1 MKFFRGLKIQ
11 SKLIVIYCVVLLP
24 LIAGEMLTIRSFSAT
39 LRNSAELELKN
50 IVNHLYHLTDMQARF
65 SRNESTGREQTTEPS
80 RNDINY
86 LKEVFDGFTI
96 GHTGYP
102 YIMNSKGVLIIH
114 PARAGDNIYTT
125 RDSKGLKFI
134 KEICTKA
141 VKLGDGEIGTIRY
154 PWKNPDEGVYAPRM
168 KILKFRYFP
177 KWDWIIAVG
186 SYEAEIYKQLGQV
199 KASTTGILILSIILG
214 LIMIVTTSRIIADP
228 VIKLSKAAV
237 RMAGGN
243 RLQRMSVKSRGDEIS
258 RLDRSFNS
266 MADQIRKKTENLEQV
281 VYDRT
286 EELRESRETYRSLVE
301 GMIDGI
307 VTTDMSG
314 TITFVNSG
322 MEKILDEKR
331 DDICGKKIFKYYTKG
346 IHQAREIMQLLRRDT
361 NLAHYEIEI
370 LTADK
375 RAIPMRTSNNLL
387 YDTLGNERG
396 TLGIFTDITQE
407 KKLQKELT
415 QAQAHLAHIM
425 KMQAL
430 GDLVAG
436 VAHEI
441 NNPLMAA
448 GTMLHVMS
456 KNEFFDEEKNRKKLD
471 LIKNCHERISKI
483 VNHLRE
489 FSRATDLERT
499 EININTPLE
508 NALMIMGQQLLNMGM
523 SIEKQMTEDLPVI
536 YGDPNYLE
544 QVFMNI
550 IGNARD
556 AMENIEGDKILTAKS
571 FNCKY
576 KNQKAVG
583 VAISDTGGG
592 IPKEVEDKIFE
603 PFFTTKEIGKGTG
616 LGLSICFGII
626 KEHNGTI
633 ELETKKEQG
642 TTFIIII
649 PAKAE
654 HINPV

>member
-11 SKLIVIYCVVLLP
+11 SKLIVIYSVVLLP
-24 LIAGEMLTIRSFSAT
+24 LIAAEILTIRSFSAT
-39 LRNSAELELKN
+39 LRSSAELELKN
-50 IVNHLYHLTDMQARF
+50 IVNHLYHLTDMQERF
-65 SRNESTGREQTTEPS
+65 GRNESTGHEQTTEPGQHD
-80 RNDINY
+80 RDY

-114 PARAGDNIYTT
+114 PARAGDNIYTIK
-125 RDSKGLKFI
+125 DSKGFEFI
-134 KEICTKA
+134 KQICTNA

-214 LIMIVTTSRIIADP
+214 LMMIVATSRIIADP

-237 RMAGGN
+237 RMADGSP
-243 RLQRMSVKSRGDEIS
+243 LQRVYLKSKGDEIS

-307 VTTDMSG
+307 VTTDLSG

-322 MEKILDEKR
+322 MEKILAEKR
-331 DDICGKKIFKYYTKG
+331 DEILGKKIFKYYTKG
-346 IHQAREIMQLLRRDT
+346 IHQAREIMLLLRRDT

-370 LTADK
+370 LTSDK
-375 RAIPMRTSNNLL
+375 RVIPIRTSNTLL
-387 YDTLGNERG
+387 YDTFGNERG

-415 QAQAHLAHIM
+415 QTQAHLAHIM

-448 GTMLHVMS
+448 STMLHVMS
-456 KNEFFDEEKNRKKLD
+456 KNEFFDDGKNRKKLD
-471 LIKNCHERISKI
+471 LVKNCHERISKI

-489 FSRATDLERT
+489 FSRATSLERT

-523 SIEKQMTEDLPVI
+523 SIDKQMTEDLPVI
-536 YGDPNYLE
+536 DGDPNYLE

-556 AMENIEGDKILTAKS
+556 AMERIEGYKILTVKS
-571 FNCKY
+571 FNCQY
-576 KNQKAVG
+576 KNQNAVG

-592 IPKEVEDKIFE
+592 IPKEVKDKIFE

-626 KEHNGTI
+626 EEHNGTI
-633 ELETKKEQG
+633 ELETQREQG

-654 HINPV
+654 NINPV

>member
-1 MKFFRGLKIQ
+1 MKFFRDLKIQ
-11 SKLIVIYCVVLLP
+11 SKLIVIYSVVLLP
-24 LIAGEMLTIRSFSAT
+24 LIAAEMFTIHSLSES
-39 LRNSAELELKN
+39 LRRSAELELKN
-50 IVNHLYHLTDMQARF
+50 IVNHLYHLTDMQERF
-65 SRNESTGREQTTEPS
+65 SRNEYTEHEQTSEPS
-80 RNDINY
+80 RNDIEY
-86 LKEVFDGFTI
+86 LKKVFDGFTV

-102 YIMNSKGVLIIH
+102 YIINSKGVLIIH
-114 PARAGDNIYTT
+114 PARAGDNIYTAK
-125 RDSKGLKFI
+125 DSKGFEFI

-141 VKLGDGEIGTIRY
+141 VKLGAGEIGTIRY

-199 KASTTGILILSIILG
+199 EASTTGILILSIILG
-214 LIMIVTTSRIIADP
+214 LIMIVTTSRVIADP
-228 VIKLSKAAV
+228 IIKLSKAAV
-237 RMAGGN
+237 RMTEGD
-243 RLQRMSVKSRGDEIS
+243 LSQRVPVRSRGDEIS
-258 RLDRSFNS
+258 RLARSFNS
-266 MADQIRKKTENLEQV
+266 MADQIREKTEDLEQA

-301 GMIDGI
+301 STIDGI
-307 VTTDMSG
+307 VSTDLSG

-331 DDICGKKIFKYYTKG
+331 NEILGKKIFRYYTKG
-346 IHQAREIMQLLRRDT
+346 IHQAGEIMRLLRRDKNLT
-361 NLAHYEIEI
+361 NYEIEM
-370 LTADK
+370 LTSDK
-375 RAIPMRTSNNLL
+375 RVIPIRTSNTLL
-387 YDTLGNERG
+387 YDTFGNARG
-396 TLGIFTDITQE
+396 TFGIFTDITQE

-415 QAQAHLAHIM
+415 QAQAHLAHTM

-448 GTMLHVMS
+448 STMLHVMS
-456 KNEFFDEEKNRKKLD
+456 KSEFFGDEKNRKKLD

-489 FSRATDLERT
+489 FSRETSLERAV
-499 EININTPLE
+499 ININTPIE

-536 YGDPNYLE
+536 DGDPNYLE

-556 AMENIEGDKILTAKS
+556 AMERIEGDKLLTVKS
-571 FNCKY
+571 FNCEY

-583 VAISDTGGG
+583 VSISDTGGG
-592 IPKEVEDKIFE
+592 IPKEIKDKIFE
-603 PFFTTKEIGKGTG
+603 PFFTTKEVGKGTG

-626 KEHNGTI
+626 EEHKGTI
-633 ELETKKEQG
+633 EIETEKGQG

-654 HINPV
+654 NINPL